1 MTHKTEDDKGEEEEG
16 DGEIYH
22 DAIREE
28 GRTEENSGLEENVK
42 MRSVQKLNFSVVAHV
57 VFKCLR
63 MRLIAQFFSN
73 TYFLYSIIKHGVD

>member
-42 MRSVQKLNFSVVAHV
+42 MRERVQGYCLKLRTFRIDEACS
-57 VFKCLR
+57 
-63 MRLIAQFFSN
+63 
-73 TYFLYSIIKHGVD
+73 